1 MKKFSKK
8 RPTVKPL
15 KASVEQ
21 KVISEESLLSQ
32 AMGMFAAKVLQD
44 AVNRIT
50 TQMTGVQ
57 SWGSELGYVQSG
69 LLRMSIDRPR
79 LRGPDGEVPIA
90 EYKKLQSKKEFNESV
105 KRAVMGGL
113 ATRSFER
120 VGEALG
126 SAKGLSKAQISR
138 VSKSFA
144 ADYQKLM
151 EQDLADIKA
160 VMIDGIYF
168 TKDLCLVAAVGVSQF
183 GAKRLLGLWAGTTE
197 SAELMKTVMQD
208 LKSRNLNPKIFII
221 DGSKALKASIDKHY
235 PWVAVQRCQV
245 HKRRNIF
252 EHVGENHKAWAQ
264 IQMSKIFGAET
275 VEQALALGKQFAVD
289 LGKIND
295 TAARSWL
302 EAFPETIT
310 VLQLK
315 DKDLR
320 RSLSTTNAIE
330 SMFSSVRLVTGRVK
344 RWRNANQALYWT
356 AGAYFRIAPNMKKI
370 RGFKAIKELDGLTKI
385 VEETKKAA

>member
-8 RPTVKPL
+8 CKTVKFQ
-15 KASVEQ
+15 KASLEE
-21 KVISEESLLSQ
+21 KLISEESLLSM
-32 AMGMFAAKVLQD
+32 AMGMYAASVLQD
-44 AVNRIT
+44 AVTRIT
-50 TQMTGVQ
+50 SQMPGAQ
-57 SWGSELGYVQSG
+57 LWGTEVGYVQSG
-69 LLRMSIDRPR
+69 LQRVAVDRPR
-79 LRGPDGEVPIA
+79 VRGPGGEIPIP
-90 EYKKLQSKKEFNESV
+90 EYQKLQTKKEYNESV
-105 KRAVMGGL
+105 RRAVMGGL
-113 ATRSFER
+113 STRSFER

-126 SAKGLSKAQISR
+126 SAKGLSKTQVSR

-151 EQDLADIKA
+151 EDDLGDIKA
-160 VMIDGIYF
+160 VVLDGIYF
-168 TKDLCLVAAVGVSQF
+168 TKDLCLVAVVGVSQF

-208 LKSRNLNPKIFII
+208 LKGRNLNPKIFII

-235 PWVAVQRCQV
+235 PWVAIQRCQV

-252 EHVGENHKAWAQ
+252 EHVGDDQKVWAQ
-264 IQMSKIFGAET
+264 IQMTKIFGSET
-275 VEQALALGKQFAVD
+275 YAQALTLGKQFATD
-289 LGKIND
+289 LSKIND
-295 TAARSWL
+295 TAARSWN

-356 AGAYFRIAPNMKKI
+356 AGAYFRIQPNMKKI

-385 VEETKKAA
+385 VEQTKK